1 MQKLRREITK
11 MNNPETLIAGREL
24 DYYDSDEE
32 IEEAIER
39 ELQATTSRAL
49 APVASQVSASTV
61 TAKRREL
68 FEKGSIFAP
77 VQKEI
82 VGIDNVLMQV
92 DEVIHW
98 LIYHKDYAKFK
109 ARPEPGVLFIGQ
121 PGTGKTYT
129 SRYMATVSD
138 AKFID
143 VRDFP
148 YSGKSLVAQD
158 IKDLFTMAR
167 KVHAAS
173 GKPIILFWDEFEG
186 AARERSRTPSL
197 EQASVVS
204 QLTAELD
211 GIGGK
216 PAGILLIGCTNYADS
231 IDMALKRSGR
241 MGLHVAFNAPD
252 RYGKKLLLEHYIT
265 KIKVRGGVDYDTA
278 SYFFNDWDTAA
289 VIEEA
294 VQQAWRF
301 AVKRAI
307 DGNTKPFLTENDLL
321 EVFLKRLVGPPPAFS
336 QITPETMYRVSVHET
351 GHALT
356 ATLIGV
362 PLRLVTIRPG
372 KDHLGKTMTHQ
383 ADPKSSTV
391 QELLNQLKV
400 GVAGAIAQDVTGT
413 ERSAGASG
421 DTKMLTEIAIDLID
435 AEGIGTRNGM
445 YNPAAA
451 RKRFYNHNPAI
462 SMKILEDSDLDVK
475 ALIHKAEDEVKTL
488 FKAFGPDKI
497 AILAQRLVETQTMTG
512 KQFAV
517 EVKKLG

>member
-1 MQKLRREITK
+1 LHGKYKEMSTPETKLR
-11 MNNPETLIAGREL
+11 EL
-24 DYYDSDEE
+24 ESYDSDEE

-39 ELQATTSRAL
+39 ELQQATVRAL
-49 APVASQVSASTV
+49 SPTVSQVSAATV
-61 TAKRREL
+61 TSKRLRL
-68 FEKGSIFAP
+68 FERGSRFAP
-77 VQKEI
+77 VQKEDI
-82 VGIDNVLMQV
+82 VGIDNVLTQV

-98 LIYHKDYAKFK
+98 LTHHEEYAKLK

-148 YSGKSLVAQD
+148 YAGKSLAAQD
-158 IKDLFTMAR
+158 IKDLFTISR
-167 KVHAAS
+167 RVHAES

-241 MGLHVAFNAPD
+241 MGLHVVFNAPD
-252 RYGKKLLLEHYIT
+252 RSGKKKLLEHYIT
-265 KIKVRGGVDYDTA
+265 KIKVRGEVDYDTA

-301 AVKRAI
+301 AVRRSI
-307 DGNTKPFLTENDLL
+307 DNQTKPFLTENDLL

-336 QITPETMYRVSVHET
+336 EITPETMYRVSVHET
-351 GHALT
+351 GHALA

-372 KDHLGKTMTHQ
+372 RDHLGKTMTFQ

-400 GVAGAIAQDVTGT
+400 GVAGTIAQEVTGT
-413 ERSAGASG
+413 ERSAGSAG
-421 DTKMLTEIAIDLID
+421 DTKMLTEIAVDLID
-435 AEGIGTRNGM
+435 AEGIGGRNGM
-445 YNPAAA
+445 FNPAAT
-451 RKRFYNHNPAI
+451 RKRFYNGNP
-462 SMKILEDSDLDVK
+462 SVSQKIIEDSDLDVK
-475 ALIHKAEDEVKTL
+475 ALIDQASKEVQVL
-488 FKAFGPDKI
+488 FKTFGAKGI
-497 AILAQRLVETQTMTG
+497 EALAKRLVEVQTMTG
-512 KQFAV
+512 KQFLT
-517 EVKKLG
+517 EVRKLG